1 MEKEIICQGYVRKDG
16 KKGIRNKVL
25 VVFTVECSKHVCRKI
40 AEYFQGLGEDVETIG
55 SHSCLH
61 NQVNIRRLL
70 RYCTHPNVG
79 GVLVIGHGCEYTYP
93 EELAGRAR
101 ESGRP
106 VRWFYQ
112 QEAGGTEKSIVKGI
126 GIVQEMLEELKEVPR
141 EPMYFSD
148 LVIGGEC
155 GGSDF
160 TSGLAGNALVGSVFD
175 YVSDHGG
182 TAVFEELSEG
192 VGLKEYLMGRAS
204 DCKVREDI
212 ANAYDK
218 TIDFCEAY
226 GQFSIAPGNMDGGL
240 TTIEEKSMGAA
251 VKSGARP
258 IQGVLKIAQEP
269 VRKGVHLLDVIPDE
283 KLEPAHFIAA
293 DPSDMLDLIAC
304 GCHLVF
310 LVTGRGHVVGT
321 PVAPVIKVTGNPR
334 TYERMSG
341 DIDFSAAPLLTGE
354 EKMEGMTEK
363 ILCLV
368 KRICRG
374 ELTKAE
380 RMGHREGIL
389 YFNYQDPTQV
399 PGCWSY

>member
-1 MEKEIICQGYVRKDG
+1 
-16 KKGIRNKVL
+16 
-25 VVFTVECSKHVCRKI
+25 
-40 AEYFQGLGEDVETIG
+40 
-55 SHSCLH
+55 
-61 NQVNIRRLL
+61 
-70 RYCTHPNVG
+70 
-79 GVLVIGHGCEYTYP
+79 
-93 EELAGRAR
+93 
-101 ESGRP
+101 
-106 VRWFYQ
+106 
-112 QEAGGTEKSIVKGI
+112 
-126 GIVQEMLEELKEVPR
+126 
-141 EPMYFSD
+141 
-148 LVIGGEC
+148 
-155 GGSDF
+155 
-160 TSGLAGNALVGSVFD
+160 
-175 YVSDHGG
+175 
-182 TAVFEELSEG
+182 
-192 VGLKEYLMGRAS
+192 
-204 DCKVREDI
+204 
-212 ANAYDK
+212 
-218 TIDFCEAY
+218 
-226 GQFSIAPGNMDGGL
+226 
-240 TTIEEKSMGAA
+240 MGAA